1 MSGEG
6 GLGFCLPGTQGSP
19 EDQIPP
25 AVPGT
30 VLNMPIQAHQQ
41 AMAPGQPGTLGTM
54 QQQNAFGGGQAP
66 FQSTIVQTT
75 TMSSDAA
82 VATAAVSQQTQQAA
96 TMQLMQQHQALQAQ
110 QIQTAI
116 SNGQQLT
123 PQQVQTLQMMMM
135 IQRNQQLLQQQQ
147 QQLLASQPPAA
158 SNQYMQQYQV
168 AATAARSN
176 TDAAVAVAK
185 AAHGN
190 IGGEPPAKR
199 QAFDANQQ
207 AQLLAS
213 HQFRQLH
220 QTGGLSHIPPAQQT
234 ALYHSLYARARQQ
247 LGLPPITAAV
257 APSRSNMRVSIDKR
271 NKNTGDKLFQAV
283 DTTGRDNA
291 DEVVRRCEEISRA
304 LSARL
309 GKGVHSN
316 EGRFG
321 GTDYDSPVSITQQQ
335 MIEACGDTARYLKP
349 YQIVGVN
356 FLMLLH
362 RSQVGG
368 AILADEMGLGKT
380 AQLISY
386 LGCIKTFDK
395 DPGPHLVVV
404 PASLLENWQREFRRW
419 CPNIKSVVYY
429 GKHRIVVRKRL
440 NALRQKL
447 QRGEVIDDDL
457 TDLQDPDILAE
468 AAASQRYAEALAQEE
483 EDADNED
490 PLGLGH
496 MHESDDD
503 FDVKQANMPENG
515 PQSTFTAPEPPPR
528 KWDFNAPLDA
538 APFHV
543 MLTSYTLFE
552 RDSPDQR
559 ADRDFLES
567 WRWSHLIMDEAHALK
582 NRNAQRTTRLRRV
595 ANTSRRRIMMTGT
608 PLQNDLI
615 ELQNLMHF
623 LLPRVFAAQGF
634 ENFANMLQGDENE
647 VQRLTDRMK
656 QLLGPFVLRRL
667 KTEVAGQLTEK
678 KHATEFIAMTKEQEN
693 IYEISLQN
701 YRNQIA
707 DNNKAATTL
716 AEDGQVAV
724 EKFMKNLGT
733 KKINHMF
740 THLRKVAQHPLLVRH
755 HYDDAKVEEIAAKAF
770 QMSLFSGNATLRRVT
785 DELMAYSD
793 YSLHA
798 FCYNSGPEFLN
809 YRLNA
814 THLMTSTK
822 FQFLADLLPRLK
834 ENKSRPLIF
843 SQWTAVLDV
852 IEWLMDELR
861 LPYVRLD
868 GSTAVDERLATVD
881 RFNHSDDVFAFLLST
896 RAGGQG
902 LNLTGADTVILH
914 DVDFNPQI
922 DRQAEDRCHRLGQT
936 KPVNVYRLITKNSV
950 DQNIYDLS
958 QRKLKL
964 DHAVLDGITS
974 GRGAKL
980 KEAAVERQHMSFILH
995 SLFAGKSDYDSMINA
1010 GPDEVDE
1017 AQRVAEAEQKKKKQ
1031 QVLEDNAEEKEAAAG
1046 KDDGTVKE
1054 EGEEEDAGPAAALN
1068 ATPVVALETNA
1079 DVKDEEPRGCIA
1091 NDNTLQA
1098 PDGEIKEEPAAPPAM
1113 GGTSF
1118 KLKIKLPQPAAP
1130 TPVEQQQEM
1139 NNEDDRGV
1147 RMESA
1152 AVE

>member
-123 PQQVQTLQMMMM
+123 PQQ
-135 IQRNQQLLQQQQ
+135 
-147 QQLLASQPPAA
+147 
-158 SNQYMQQYQV
+158 QYQV

-190 IGGEPPAKR
+190 DGGEPPAKR

-257 APSRSNMRVSIDKR
+257 APSRSNMREYIAMK
-271 NKNTGDKLFQAV
+271 GDLAERIMIALF
-283 DTTGRDNA
+283 
-291 DEVVRRCEEISRA
+291 
-304 LSARL
+304 
-309 GKGVHSN
+309 
-316 EGRFG
+316 
-321 GTDYDSPVSITQQQ
+321 SITQQQ

>member
-1 MSGEG
+1 VLSNQ
-6 GLGFCLPGTQGSP
+6 FSPTPPDHCLTNKTFLFFS
-19 EDQIPP
+19 
-25 AVPGT
+25 T
-30 VLNMPIQAHQQ
+30 
-41 AMAPGQPGTLGTM
+41 AP
-54 QQQNAFGGGQAP
+54 AP
-66 FQSTIVQTT
+66 FTSTVVQTT
-75 TMSSDAA
+75 SMSPDAT
-82 VATAAVSQQTQQAA
+82 VATAAINQQTQQAA
-96 TMQLMQQHQALQAQ
+96 TMQLMQQHQMLQAQ
-110 QIQTAI
+110 QIQTAL

-123 PQQVQTLQMMMM
+123 PQQLQTLQMMMM

-147 QQLLASQPPAA
+147 QQLLAAQPAA
-158 SNQYMQQYQV
+158 ATNQYMQHYQL
-168 AATAARSN
+168 AAAAAAAARSN
-176 TDAAVAVAK
+176 TDAVVA
-185 AAHGN
+185 AAN
-190 IGGEPPAKR
+190 ANTTTNNSGEQPPAKR

-207 AQLLAS
+207 ARLLAS

-220 QTGGLSHIPPAQQT
+220 QSGGLSHMPPAQQT
-234 ALYHSLYARARQQ
+234 ALYQTLYARARQQ
-247 LGLPPITAAV
+247 LGLPPVPVAA
-257 APSRSNMRVSIDKR
+257 PTRSNMRVSIDKR
-271 NKNTGDKLFQAV
+271 NKAAGDKLFQAV
-283 DTTGRDNA
+283 DTTGRDHA
-291 DEVVRRCEEISRA
+291 DEVVRRCEEISHA

-386 LGCIKTFDK
+386 LGCIKAFDK

-404 PASLLENWQREFRRW
+404 PASLLENWQRELRRW
-419 CPNIKSVVYY
+419 CPNLKSVVYY

-440 NALRQKL
+440 NELRQKL
-447 QRGEVIDDDL
+447 QRGEVINDDL
-457 TDLQDPDILAE
+457 SDLQDPDVMAE
-468 AAASQRYAEALAQEE
+468 AAASERYAEAAALEE
-483 EDADNED
+483 QDADNED
-490 PLGLGH
+490 PLGLGYI
-496 MHESDDD
+496 HESDDE
-503 FDVKQANMPENG
+503 FDVKKANMPENG
-515 PQSTFTAPEPPPR
+515 PQGNFNAPEPPPR

-608 PLQNDLI
+608 PLQNDLL

-623 LLPRVFAAQGF
+623 LLPRVFSAQGF

-678 KHATEFIAMTKEQEN
+678 KHTTEFIAMTPEQDN

-701 YRNQIA
+701 YRDQIA
-707 DNNKAATTL
+707 DNNKTATAL
-716 AEDGQVAV
+716 AENGQVAV
-724 EKFMKNLGT
+724 EKFMKTIGS

-755 HYDDAKVEEIAAKAF
+755 HYDDAKVEEIASKAF
-770 QMSLFSGNATLRRVT
+770 HMSLFSGNATLRRVT

-798 FCYNSGPEFLN
+798 FCYNSGPEFFN
-809 YRLNA
+809 YRLNS

-822 FQFLADLLPRLK
+822 FRFLAELLPKLK

-958 QRKLKL
+958 QKKLKL

-974 GRGAKL
+974 GRGAKQ
-980 KEAAVERQHMSFILH
+980 KEAAQERQHMSFILH

-1010 GPDEVDE
+1010 GPDEVDA
-1017 AQRVAEAEQKKKKQ
+1017 AQRVAEAEAEAEQQKKKQ
-1031 QVLEDNAEEKEAAAG
+1031 QQVVEGEEEKEAVAKEVDG
-1046 KDDGTVKE
+1046 SGGGVKD
-1054 EGEEEDAGPAAALN
+1054 EGEEEEDAGPAAAVE
-1068 ATPVVALETNA
+1068 AAEVKEEASEPVAVVNGNGILAAA
-1079 DVKDEEPRGCIA
+1079 DNEIKVDEE
-1091 NDNTLQA
+1091 
-1098 PDGEIKEEPAAPPAM
+1098 EEPPAAAAPAAPAM
-1113 GGTSF
+1113 GTSF
-1118 KLKIKLPQPAAP
+1118 KLKIKLPQPAVPAP
-1130 TPVEQQQEM
+1130 AEQEEHIANGDHREVNRDAQAL
-1139 NNEDDRGV
+1139 
-1147 RMESA
+1147 SPA
-1152 AVE
+1152 AAP